1 MTARYDAVGIGFG
14 PSNLALAIA
23 LEERG
28 DTGRMRFFERQERF
42 GWHRDMLLPGATLQ
56 VNHLKDLVTLRDP
69 RSSFSFVNYLH
80 EQGRLIDYIN
90 LKTSFPTRLEFHDYL
105 QWAAARL
112 APVCDY
118 GTEVIEVRPVG
129 EGDRVDLLAVDI
141 VRDGVRESVE
151 ADSVV
156 VGAGLRPR
164 LPRGVEPSPRVWHS
178 DAFLSA
184 LAALPASAHRRFAVV
199 GAGQSA
205 AEIVEYLHA
214 GYPDAAVHAIF
225 GRFGFAPADD
235 SPYANRIFDPATIDE
250 FHGAPADIRER
261 LLRVH
266 ANTNYSV
273 VDLDLI
279 EELYRREYSELV
291 QGSRRLHI
299 ENVSCV
305 ERVADGPDGVALT
318 IRDESRGTTRE
329 IEVDAVVFATG
340 YEPVSVDDLLPALA
354 SRFARDEQG
363 RVIVERDYRL
373 RTDDAFA
380 PAVYLQ
386 GGTEHSHGLTSSL
399 LSAVAVRA
407 GEIADSLD
415 ARRAA
420 TLGHRDALA
429 DALVGNGVS

>member
-1 MTARYDAVGIGFG
+1 MTGRYDAIGIGFG

-28 DTGRMRFFERQERF
+28 DTGRMRFFERQARF

-105 QWAAARL
+105 QWAAARV

-118 GTEVIEVRPVG
+118 GTEVVEVRLVG
-129 EGDRVDLLAVDI
+129 DGHRIDALAVDV
-141 VRDGVRESVE
+141 VRDGIRESIE
-151 ADSVV
+151 TDSIV

-164 LPRGVEPSPRVWHS
+164 LPHGVEPSARVWHS

-184 LAALPASAHRRFAVV
+184 LAGLPASAHGRFAVV

-205 AEIVEYLHA
+205 AEIVEYLHT

-250 FHGAPADIRER
+250 FHGAPVDVRER

-279 EELYRREYSELV
+279 EELYRREYAEIV
-291 QGSRRLHI
+291 RGARRLHV
-299 ENVSCV
+299 ENVSRV
-305 ERVADGPDGVALT
+305 ERVMDRPDGVTLT

-354 SRFARDEQG
+354 ARFARDEQG

-386 GGTEHSHGLTSSL
+386 GGTEHTHGLTSSL

-407 GEIADSLD
+407 GEIVESLALRRAEAR
-415 ARRAA
+415 ARR
-420 TLGHRDALA
+420 G
-429 DALVGNGVS
+429 ALVGNGVS